1 MAGEYQKLILVNGDI
16 GSHGDGTEGVAV
28 ATATKTYVEGK
39 LVVLTGD
46 VYVCEHEDHNSET
59 IISTLTKTYAEGK
72 LMCNISATVSC
83 GAEFILSPGAP
94 NADTHATKTHAE

>member
-16 GSHGDGTEGVAV
+16 GSHSNGDEGVV
-28 ATATKTYVEGK
+28 TASSTKTYVEGK

-46 VYVCEHEDHNSET
+46 AYACDQHGSET
-59 IISTLTKTYAEGK
+59 VTTTLTKTYAEGK

-83 GAEFILSPGAP
+83 GASFIFSPGAP
-94 NADTHATKTHAE
+94 NADTHASKTHAE